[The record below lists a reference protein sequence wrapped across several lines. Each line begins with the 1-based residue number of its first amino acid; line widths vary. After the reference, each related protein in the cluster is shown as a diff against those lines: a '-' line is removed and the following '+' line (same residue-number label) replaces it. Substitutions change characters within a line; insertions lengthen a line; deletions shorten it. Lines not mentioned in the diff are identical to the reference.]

1 MKTFSVIRSV
11 ANLDAAVLKSHYN
24 NSLIHFKKCLYLKKG
39 FSQLSSYVEKRKNK
53 AIARVFS
60 SWMVVCEWGQLWV
73 SVADSLT
80 SGLVTKGMLDLN
92 TSPLCMHY

>member
-1 MKTFSVIRSV
+1 MKTFSVVRSV

-24 NSLIHFKKCLYLKKG
+24 NIFFFLYLKKG

-60 SWMVVCEWGQLWV
+60 SWMVVSEWGQLWV

>member
-1 MKTFSVIRSV
+1 MKTFSLVRSV
-11 ANLDAAVLKSHYN
+11 ADLDAAVLKSHYN
-24 NSLIHFKKCLYLKKG
+24 NIFFLYLKKG

-60 SWMVVCEWGQLWV
+60 SWMVVTEWGQLWV